1 MKAIG
6 DFTVIADVG
15 ASIVKLLREQMTP
28 EPISQPEMIGLA
40 SPADKGDLFL
50 SLYLYNI
57 RDNGENRQT
66 RMIARGT
73 NAIQHPPMAVDL
85 YYWLTAYSTAELSS
99 RALDEHRIL
108 GRAMQVLYD
117 HSVLRGSS
125 VVGTLADQNEE
136 VRIVL
141 DTLNGDQLTR
151 MWNFA
156 DVPYQLSV
164 GYVVGPVNIDSTRV
178 KTTKRVLERD
188 FRIEG

>member
-1 MKAIG
+1 MG

-28 EPISQPEMIGLA
+28 EPISQPELIGMA

-151 MWNFA
+151 MWNFS

>member
-1 MKAIG
+1 MLAIG

-28 EPISQPEMIGLA
+28 EPISQPELIGMA

-73 NAIQHPPMAVDL
+73 SAIQHPPMAVDL

-151 MWNFA
+151 MWNFS